1 MDLVLPLRFDPKA
14 SPGSTDVGDVS
25 YVCPTAQLNMATYAI
40 GTPGH
45 SWQLTAQSGCGIG
58 HEGMLAAAKV
68 MAHAAINAMEHPE
81 ILEQA
86 KAEYEKATGGKYL
99 CPVPDD
105 TKPMLD
111 GVQ

>member
-1 MDLVLPLRFDPKA
+1 M
-14 SPGSTDVGDVS
+14 GSTDVGDVS
-25 YVCPTAQLNMATYAI
+25 YACPTAQLNMATYAI

-68 MAHAAINAMEHPE
+68 MAHAAVSAMQNPE
-81 ILEQA
+81 MLQKA
-86 KAEYEKATGGKYL
+86 KEEYQKATGGKYI
-99 CPVPDD
+99 CPVPED

-111 GVQ
+111 GVK